1 MEFSTFAAFG
11 LLGGLQPHQ
20 LTLDVGS
27 QGAFNTLSESCLKS
41 TFMRIHADLY
51 ANVED
56 WDLQVGAAITKAIYK
71 FLCLKSDAN
80 FGTASLFKGTVLSG
94 RV

>member
-1 MEFSTFAAFG
+1 
-11 LLGGLQPHQ
+11 
-20 LTLDVGS
+20 
-27 QGAFNTLSESCLKS
+27 
-41 TFMRIHADLY
+41 MRIHADLY